1 MLADLK
7 GVCFAYTDT
16 QILQDI
22 NFTVMEGERTGL
34 IGPNGVGKT
43 TLLKLMSGELS
54 PDKGTVA
61 LKSGMRLGLLQQSGG
76 YESGRTVIDEMREV
90 FRQDYNAVSK
100 LEALAARLAC
110 AEEGSKEYLDISSE
124 MERLDR
130 YIAARDSYNV
140 EVRIRTVLNGMS
152 FAGMYDQVIDS
163 MSGGEKT
170 RLKLARL
177 LLESPDLL
185 ILDEPTNHLDI
196 SSMFW
201 LEDYLKTFKGAVLV
215 VSHDRFFLDAVCS
228 KIAEIENCRLSVFP
242 GNYTKYKELKAA
254 RTERLIKE
262 YEAKVEEIRKLQD
275 YVDRNLV
282 RATTAKSAQSRVKQI
297 EKLGTPEKPYVPPE
311 PPKYSF
317 TADVKP
323 YEKVLDVT
331 NLDLWAGGKK
341 LITGA
346 DFDVTRGDRFAI
358 VGPNGTGKTTLMKAI
373 LSGTDNAITH
383 GRNVQMAMYDQ
394 EGLNLNKDEQVLYE
408 LWGRH
413 TLLSQTEVRG
423 ILARG
428 GLFAEDMMKKV
439 GELSGGESAKL
450 GLCVLECEGAN
461 VLLLDEPTNHLDLDA
476 RESLEQALKAFEGT
490 VIFVSHDR
498 YFLSALASRVAEIRG
513 GRLVIYDMDYA
524 HYIEQKKQLQQEASA
539 SATAFQAFASK
550 AAGATSSASAGPI
563 APGPS
568 ASGAPQGEAGA
579 THATPSGTYRSKE
592 ERAQEARAKTKI
604 KDMERRIT
612 ALEEEEAGLNAR
624 LADPAVLA
632 DYKEVQK
639 VSARLDKV
647 REELEALYE
656 EYGRMV

>member
-1 MLADLK
+1 MLTDLK
-7 GVCFAYTDT
+7 GVSFAYTEN

-22 NFTVMEGERTGL
+22 SFTVMEEERIGL

-43 TLLKLMSGELS
+43 TLLRLISGELS
-54 PDKGTVA
+54 PDTGTVA
-61 LKSGMRLGLLQQSGG
+61 LKSGMRLGVLQQTGG

-90 FRQDYNAVSK
+90 FRQDFNAVSK
-100 LEALAARLAC
+100 LEALSQKLAAVHD
-110 AEEGSKEYLDISSE
+110 EGSKEYMDISSE
-124 MERLDR
+124 MERLNR
-130 YIAARDSYNV
+130 YIASRDSYNV

-215 VSHDRFFLDAVCS
+215 VSHDRYFLDATCS

-254 RTERLIKE
+254 KTERLIKE
-262 YEAKVEEIRKLQD
+262 YEAKVEELKKLQD
-275 YVDRNLV
+275 YVDRNIV

-297 EKLGTPEKPYVPPE
+297 EKLGPAVKPYIPPD

-317 TADVKP
+317 KADYKS
-323 YEKVLDVT
+323 YDKVLEVS
-331 NLDLWAGGKK
+331 NLDLWIGGKK
-341 LITGA
+341 LISGA
-346 DFDVTRGDRFAI
+346 QFDINRGDRFAI
-358 VGPNGTGKTTLMKAI
+358 VGNNGTGKTTLIKAI
-373 LSGTDNAITH
+373 LAGENQAILR
-383 GRNVQMAMYDQ
+383 GRNVQMALYDQ
-394 EGLNLNKDEQVLYE
+394 EGLNLNKQEQVIYE

-413 TLLSQTEVRG
+413 MGLTQTEIRKL
-423 ILARG
+423 LARG
-428 GLFAEDMMKKV
+428 GLFEEDMFKKV

-461 VLLLDEPTNHLDLDA
+461 TLLLDEPTNHLDLDA
-476 RESLEQALKAFEGT
+476 RESLEKALKAFDGT

-498 YFLSALASRVAEIRG
+498 YFLSALATRVAEIEEG
-513 GRLVIYDMDYA
+513 KLTVYNTDYA
-524 HYIEQKKQLQQEASA
+524 HYLEQKKLVPQEAPAPAQTSSSSKSSA
-539 SATAFQAFASK
+539 DASK
-550 AAGATSSASAGPI
+550 PAGGS
-563 APGPS
+563 
-568 ASGAPQGEAGA
+568 
-579 THATPSGTYRSKE
+579 YRSKE
-592 ERAQEARAKTKI
+592 ERAQEARTKAKI
-604 KDMERRIT
+604 KDIEQRIT
-612 ALEEEEAGLNAR
+612 ALEQEEARLNER

-632 DYKEVQK
+632 DYKEVNRIT
-639 VSARLDKV
+639 ARIS
-647 REELEALYE
+647 EIHELVEALYE
-656 EYGRMV
+656 EYGEIA

>member
-1 MLADLK
+1 MLTDLK
-7 GVCFAYTDT
+7 GVWFAYTEN
-16 QILQDI
+16 QILRDI
-22 NFTVMEGERTGL
+22 NFTVLEGERIGL

-43 TLLKLMSGELS
+43 TLLKLISGELS

-61 LKSGMRLGLLQQSGG
+61 LKSGMRLGLLQQTGG
-76 YESGRTVIDEMREV
+76 YESGRTVINEMREV

-100 LEALAARLAC
+100 LETLSAKLATAT
-110 AEEGSKEYLDISSE
+110 EGCKEYLDLSSE
-124 MERLDR
+124 IERLNR
-130 YIAARDSYNV
+130 YIASRDSYNV

-215 VSHDRFFLDAVCS
+215 VSHDRYFLDATCS
-228 KIAEIENCRLSVFP
+228 KIAEIENCCLSVFP

-254 RTERLIKE
+254 KTERLIKE
-262 YEAKVEEIRKLQD
+262 YEAKMEELRKLQD

-297 EKLGTPEKPYVPPE
+297 EKIGTPEKPYIPPE

-317 TADVKP
+317 KSDYKP
-323 YEKVLDVT
+323 YEQVLEVN

-341 LITGA
+341 LISGA
-346 DFDVTRGDRFAI
+346 QFEVTRGDRFAV
-358 VGPNGTGKTTLMKAI
+358 VGNNGTGKTTLMKAI
-373 LSGTDNAITH
+373 LSGSNPAIIP
-383 GRNVQMAMYDQ
+383 GRNVQMALYDQ
-394 EGLNLNKDEQVLYE
+394 EGLNLNKQEQVIYE

-413 TLLSQTEVRG
+413 MSLTQTEVRS

-476 RESLEQALKAFEGT
+476 RESLEQALKTYDGT

-498 YFLSALASRVAEIRG
+498 YFLSALATRVAEIQDG
-513 GRLVIYDMDYA
+513 CLAVYNMDYA
-524 HYIEQKKQLQQEASA
+524 HYIEQKKLAQQETSAAGTAAPAAS
-539 SATAFQAFASK
+539 SK
-550 AAGATSSASAGPI
+550 AADASK
-563 APGPS
+563 PS
-568 ASGAPQGEAGA
+568 G
-579 THATPSGTYRSKE
+579 GTYRSKE
-592 ERAQEARAKTKI
+592 ERAQEARTRTRIRDIEK
-604 KDMERRIT
+604 RIT
-612 ALEEEEAGLNAR
+612 DLEAEEAALNES
-624 LADPAVLA
+624 LTSPAVLA
-632 DYKEVQK
+632 DYKEVQRIT
-639 VSARLDKV
+639 ARLGAIHAS
-647 REELEALYE
+647 LEALYE
-656 EYGRMV
+656 EYGEMV

>member
-1 MLADLK
+1 MLTDLK
-7 GVCFAYTDT
+7 GVCFAYTEN

-22 NFTVMEGERTGL
+22 NFTVLEGERIGL

-43 TLLKLMSGELS
+43 TLLKLISGELS

-61 LKSGMRLGLLQQSGG
+61 LKSGMRLGVLQQTGG
-76 YESGRTVIDEMREV
+76 YESGRTVINEMREV

-100 LEALAARLAC
+100 LETLSQKLATSA
-110 AEEGSKEYLDISSE
+110 EGSKEYLDISSE
-124 MERLDR
+124 IERLNR
-130 YIAARDSYNV
+130 YIASRDSYNV

-215 VSHDRFFLDAVCS
+215 VSHDRYFLDATCS
-228 KIAEIENCRLSVFP
+228 KIAEIENCRLSIFP

-254 RTERLIKE
+254 KTERLIKE
-262 YEAKVEEIRKLQD
+262 YEAKMEELRKLQD

-297 EKLGTPEKPYVPPE
+297 ERIGTPEKPYIPPD

-317 TADVKP
+317 KSDYKP
-323 YEKVLDVT
+323 YEKVLEIT
-331 NLDLWAGGKK
+331 SLDLWTGGRK
-341 LITGA
+341 LISGVQL
-346 DFDVTRGDRFAI
+346 DVTRGDRLAI
-358 VGPNGTGKTTLMKAI
+358 VGRNGTGKTTLMKAI
-373 LSGTDNAITH
+373 LAGENPAIQP
-383 GRNVQMAMYDQ
+383 GRNVQMALYDQ
-394 EGLNLNKDEQVLYE
+394 EGLNLNRQEQVLYE

-413 TLLSQTEVRG
+413 MSLTQTEVRG

-439 GELSGGESAKL
+439 GELSGGETAKL

-476 RESLEQALKAFEGT
+476 RESLEQALKAYDGT

-498 YFLSALASRVAEIRG
+498 YLLSALATRVAEIEDG
-513 GRLVIYDMDYA
+513 HMTVYNMDYA
-524 HYIEQKKQLQQEASA
+524 HYIEQKKLAQQDAAAAESA
-539 SATAFQAFASK
+539 PQSAKQPAYNASK
-550 AAGATSSASAGPI
+550 PSAG
-563 APGPS
+563 S
-568 ASGAPQGEAGA
+568 
-579 THATPSGTYRSKE
+579 YRSKE
-592 ERAQEARAKTKI
+592 ERAQEARARARI
-604 KDMERRIT
+604 KDMEKRIT
-612 ALEEEEAGLNAR
+612 DLEAEEASLNGS

-632 DYKEVQK
+632 DYRKVQK
-639 VSARLDKV
+639 ISARLDEI
-647 REELEALYE
+647 RTSLEALYE
-656 EYGRMV
+656 EYGEMV